1 MAVLTFDIAAFRAA
15 FPQFADV
22 TDAQLEYYWDVACLI
37 SGLNTDGSPISNLT
51 SRQTILF
58 LLVCHLATLAQM
70 GDVMTGQL
78 TSATEGFNSRVR
90 EGRDETILGFF
101 DAISVSTHASARDA
115 TVVRKDV
122 FMIALFRYFARRLR
136 FGAFHDAQGC

>member
-22 TDAQLEYYWDVACLI
+22 TNAQLEYYWDVACLI

-70 GDVMTGQL
+70 GDILTGQL
-78 TSATEGFNSRVR
+78 TSATEG
-90 EGRDETILGFF
+90 
-101 DAISVSTHASARDA
+101 SVSSGFAAFPTKNLTEAWYTKTQCGALYWQA
-115 TVVRKDV
+115 TK
-122 FMIALFRYFARRLR
+122 FYWTGGRYY
-136 FGAFHDAQGC
+136 AFKRC

>member
-22 TDAQLEYYWDVACLI
+22 TDAQLENYWNIACLI

-58 LLVCHLATLAQM
+58 LLVCHLATLAQT

-78 TSATEGFNSRVR
+78 TSATEG
-90 EGRDETILGFF
+90 
-101 DAISVSTHASARDA
+101 SVSSGFAAFPVKNLTEAWYMK
-115 TVVRKDV
+115 TQCG
-122 FMIALFRYFARRLR
+122 ALYWQAMKFYWTGGRYY
-136 FGAFHDAQGC
+136 AFKRC